1 MGRIKKTKPP
11 SESTDDKLLVS
22 LACRFGSMGAIV
34 FKQFDATLDGLPDDA
49 VNYLRR
55 CWAATIDLDAGDA
68 GKEIGLLRDAL
79 CKLRDE
85 WKENPG
91 G

>member
-1 MGRIKKTKPP
+1 MTKQAD
-11 SESTDDKLLVS
+11 SQKELVAY
-22 LACRFGSMGAIV
+22 ACRFGSMGAIV
-34 FKQFDATLDGLPDDA
+34 FKQFDSTLDGLPDDA
-49 VNYLRR
+49 ANYLRR
-55 CWAATIDLDAGDA
+55 CWAATIDLAAGDA
-68 GKEIGLLRDAL
+68 GKEISLLRDAL